1 MIISPTSGMSSLGDD
16 QGDNNNN
23 QEETKTT
30 SGSDEDEDN
39 NGDDIHLDKLDEKT
53 NMLCV
58 MIYKTGIY

>member
-1 MIISPTSGMSSLGDD
+1 VTIK
-16 QGDNNNN
+16 GDNNNN

-39 NGDDIHLDKLDEKT
+39 NGDDIHLDELDEKA

-58 MIYKTGIY
+58 MIYET